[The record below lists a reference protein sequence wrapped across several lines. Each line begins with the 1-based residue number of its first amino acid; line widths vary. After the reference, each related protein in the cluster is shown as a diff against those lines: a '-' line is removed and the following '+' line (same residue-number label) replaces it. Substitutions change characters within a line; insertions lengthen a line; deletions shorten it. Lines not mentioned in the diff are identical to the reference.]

1 MAYVIKNN
9 MDSVN
14 ALKNLTENTKAQNKS
29 LQKAA
34 SGEKINGAGDGASEY
49 AISERMRV
57 QVKSLDQ
64 DDMNAQNGISILNTA
79 SGAIESTINIL
90 RTMKE
95 KAIDAAND
103 SNSDVDR
110 AAIQKVIDQSI
121 DQINDNAQVSYNG
134 IMMLDGSR
142 NSAVVEGGTYTH
154 LTNEKLATDTTFET
168 TLVDL
173 KDRSNNS
180 LGIQKT
186 DTIVVSWVKNGET
199 KTVSISPL
207 TYEGQKKVPAFPAP
221 IYVPTTLDHNLGTII
236 SRTAADVDIDI
247 VDGNEKNPD
256 GTIKGFN
263 YIGTDEANEPVY
275 TTSGENGITLKAK
288 EPGLAGQI
296 AGLTIAVF
304 DSDGNPRKSVN
315 AALDSFTE
323 TIQAQNQ
330 SEDNALVFQIGTKAN
345 QSIKAGFMDMRAS
358 ALGLES
364 ASDNSADANK
374 YEDSTKVPANT
385 NIIVSKKLNVSS
397 QATANVAINVI
408 DNALQKALNQ
418 QTMIGAETSRLE
430 YTSANL
436 VMSSEN
442 TQAAESVIR
451 DADMAKTQTAYARDS
466 ILAQAAQAM
475 LAQSNQNSSSVLSL
489 LQ

>member
-64 DDMNAQNGISILNTA
+64 DDQNAQNGISILNVA

-103 SNSDVDR
+103 SNSDADR

-121 DQINDNAQVSYNG
+121 DQINENAQVSYNG
-134 IMMLDGSR
+134 ITMLDGSR
-142 NSAVVEGGTYTH
+142 NSAVVDGGTYTH
-154 LTNEKLATDTTFET
+154 LTNEKLSTSTTVST
-168 TLVDL
+168 RIIDL
-173 KDRSNNS
+173 LDRSNND
-180 LGIQKT
+180 LGIQQT
-186 DTIVVSWVKNGET
+186 DKVVMSWVKNGET
-199 KTVSISPL
+199 HIVEVSPL
-207 TYEGQKKVPAFPAP
+207 TYPDWEEQE
-221 IYVPTTLDHNLGTII
+221 IYPGYYDFVEVSKDHTLGTLINL
-236 SRTAADVDIDI
+236 TGNDVEI
-247 VDGNEKNPD
+247 VVPPNGDNNYS
-256 GTIKGFN
+256 
-263 YIGTDEANEPVY
+263 YIGKGTADEPVY
-275 TTSGENGITLKAK
+275 TVDGENGITVKASK
-288 EPGLAGQI
+288 PGLEGQI
-296 AGLTIAVF
+296 AGFTLSVF
-304 DSDGNPRKSVN
+304 DSNGRPRTSVN

-345 QSIKAGFMDMRAS
+345 QSLKAAFTDMRAA

-364 ASDNSADANK
+364 VSDNGATAIIDSAQAEPGK
-374 YEDSTKVPANT
+374 TT
-385 NIIVSKKLNVSS
+385 IVSNKLNVSS
-397 QATANVAINVI
+397 QSAANAAINVI
-408 DNALQKALNQ
+408 ENALQKALNL
-418 QTMIGAETSRLE
+418 QTKLGAETSRLE
-430 YTSANL
+430 YTSSNL

-442 TQAAESVIR
+442 TQASESVIR
-451 DADMAKTQTAYARDS
+451 DADMAKVQTEYARDS
-466 ILAQAAQAM
+466 VISQAAQAM
-475 LAQSNQNSSSVLSL
+475 LAQANQNSNSVLSL

>member
-14 ALKNLTENTKAQNKS
+14 ALKNLSENTKAQHKS
-29 LQKAA
+29 LQQAA
-34 SGEKINGAGDGASEY
+34 SGEKITSAADGASEY
-49 AISERMRV
+49 AISEKMRV

-64 DDMNAQNGISILNTA
+64 DDQNAQNGISILNVA
-79 SGAIESTINIL
+79 SGAIESTVNIL

-142 NSAVVEGGTYTH
+142 NSAVVKDGTYTH
-154 LTNEKLATDTTFET
+154 LTNEKLSVDTNINTK
-168 TLVDL
+168 LVDL
-173 KDRSNNS
+173 KDRSNNA
-180 LGIQKT
+180 LGIQQT
-186 DTIVVSWVKNGET
+186 DTIAISWVKNGET
-199 KTVSISPL
+199 KTVLVSPL
-207 TYEGQKKVPAFPAP
+207 TYPSSESKQIGPYWVDVPVQK
-221 IYVPTTLDHNLGTII
+221 DHDLGTLL
-236 SRTAADVDIDI
+236 SMTSAGNDLVF
-247 VDGNEKNPD
+247 VDGEEPNPD
-256 GTIKGFN
+256 GTVNGYS
-263 YIGTDEANEPVY
+263 YIGKDEANESVY
-275 TTSGENGITLKAK
+275 TTDGENAITIRAR
-288 EPGLAGQI
+288 EGGLAGQI
-296 AGLTIAVF
+296 AGITISVF
-304 DSDGNPRKSVN
+304 DSKGNPRSSVN
-315 AALDSFTE
+315 ASLDSFIE

-330 SEDNALVFQIGTKAN
+330 SEDNALVFQIGTQAN
-345 QSIKAGFMDMRAS
+345 QSLKAGFTDMRAA
-358 ALGLES
+358 ALGLE
-364 ASDNSADANK
+364 ALSDNSADSSV
-374 YEDSTKVPANT
+374 EGIS
-385 NIIVSKKLNVSS
+385 IVASKKLNVSS
-397 QATANVAINVI
+397 QAAANVAINVI

-418 QTMIGAETSRLE
+418 QTKIGAETSRLE

-466 ILAQAAQAM
+466 MLAQAAQAM